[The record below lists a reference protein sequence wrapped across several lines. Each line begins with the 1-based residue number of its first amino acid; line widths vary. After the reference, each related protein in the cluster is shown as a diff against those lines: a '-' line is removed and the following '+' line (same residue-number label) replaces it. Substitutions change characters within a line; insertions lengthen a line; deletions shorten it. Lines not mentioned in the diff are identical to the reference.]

1 MKFFFIGFVL
11 SSFMFLSPASHAGI
25 LVTGGFEGRF
35 EQGMDQNTDFLPNL
49 DFAAEYHWENYFL
62 GAEYFRG
69 FTQST
74 GNASL
79 SLNSLSQGAW
89 FTGAYEAGSWRLGK
103 PYLRAG
109 FGAYQDSVVTTLL
122 GNSTTNVS
130 RLYLTGFAGVGLQFD
145 LPKSMFASLES
156 HLVFGENQVPQPA
169 FAVMARIGWEFG
181 KIPNSKSSP
190 NVDLN

>member
-1 MKFFFIGFVL
+1 MKSFLIILVITAFL
-11 SSFMFLSPASHAGI
+11 SSMAGASV

-49 DFAAEYHWENYFL
+49 DFAGEYHLENYFF

-69 FTQST
+69 FTQSS

-79 SLNSLSQGAW
+79 GVNSLSQGAW
-89 FTGAYEAGSWRLGK
+89 FTAAYEAGDWRLGK

-109 FGAYQDSVVTTLL
+109 IGAYQDSVVTTLL
-122 GNSTTNVS
+122 GVSTTNVS
-130 RLYLTGFAGVGLQFD
+130 RLYMTGFAGVGLQFD
-145 LPKSMFASLES
+145 LPSSLFAALET

-169 FAVMARIGWEFG
+169 FAVMARLGWEFG
-181 KIPNSKSSP
+181 KIPNPKKKTD
-190 NVDLN
+190 VDLN